1 MKKATFSGHIENKPA
16 FIIEGGTLANFL
28 DLRFKKRYIAK
39 FMFEYFGDAFA
50 HVEIQGHTVSE
61 GNMWGALDKYVTKL
75 LDNVEHGNSY

>member
-28 DLRFKKRYIAK
+28 DLSFKKRYIAK

-50 HVEIQGHTVSE
+50 HMEIQGHTVSE
-61 GNMWGALDKYVTKL
+61 GNM
-75 LDNVEHGNSY
+75 